1 MRKKMYKKTVKVIN
15 ASGLHARPG
24 SDFVHEAAKFG
35 SKITIRRLDEGEDP
49 VNAKSIA
56 FVLSL
61 GVGKGIEVELAAEGN
76 DEKEAVESLCSF
88 IESGLGE

>member
-1 MRKKMYKKTVKVIN
+1 MYKRTVKVIN

-24 SDFVHEAAKFG
+24 SDFVHEAVKYKSA
-35 SKITIRRLDEGEDP
+35 ITIRRLDEEDDP

-61 GVGKGIEVELAAEGN
+61 GVGKGTEVELAAEGE
-76 DEKEAVESLCSF
+76 DEKEAVDALCSF
-88 IESGLGE
+88 IENGLGEK

>member
-1 MRKKMYKKTVKVIN
+1 MYKRTVKVNN

-24 SDFVHEAAKFG
+24 SDFVHEAAKYG
-35 SKITIRRLDEGEDP
+35 SKITIRRLDEEEDP

-61 GVGKGIEVELAAEGN
+61 GVGKGIEVELAADGE
-76 DEKEAVESLCSF
+76 DEKEAIDTLCTF
-88 IESGLGE
+88 IENGLGEK